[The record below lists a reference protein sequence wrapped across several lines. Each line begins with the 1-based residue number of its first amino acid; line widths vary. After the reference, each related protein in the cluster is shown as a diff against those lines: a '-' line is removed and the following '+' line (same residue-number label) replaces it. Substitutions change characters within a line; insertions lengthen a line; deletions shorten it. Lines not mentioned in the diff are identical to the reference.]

1 MKVTVEKQPNC
12 LATLRATIPSDTV
25 KSAMES
31 LAGQYQ
37 KSAKLPGFRPGKAPL
52 AVVARQYK
60 DAIAEEAGKDLL
72 REAVNQAAKDNNL
85 GVINAFNLQHGEVGE
100 KDLDLS
106 VQLTLEPDFE
116 LPAAD
121 KIEVEVLEEIVTD
134 EHVSGNINM
143 LLERMA
149 EFTDIKDR
157 ALQMGDYAVLD
168 YDATVEGKPL
178 AEVCP
183 EAPSTMKGGEGL
195 WVIMN

>member
-25 KSAMES
+25 KSAMDS

-52 AVVARQYK
+52 AVVARKYK
-60 DAIAEEAGKDLL
+60 DAIAEEAVKDLL
-72 REAVNQAAKDNNL
+72 REAGNQAANDNHH
-85 GVINAFNLQHGEVGE
+85 GVINSFTLQHGEVGE

-106 VQLTLEPDFE
+106 VQLTLEPDFK

-168 YDATVEGKPL
+168 YD
-178 AEVCP
+178 
-183 EAPSTMKGGEGL
+183 
-195 WVIMN
+195 